1 MVGLRQATAFHYDRD
16 EHGQPLTAEQRER
29 LIRPYLPEAED
40 SVPQESVS
48 ASPDSRQDSKVPSRK
63 QRPKPVRHFVK
74 SALHLL
80 LYNLIQFIF
89 SIYVRF
95 RIAYHNVSKQ
105 IGSVLY
111 YHHRSPEYIQR
122 DVQNLSKIPRHL
134 SIILELDEN
143 EKSPAGLEALVN
155 DVCEVVAWSACAGV
169 PMLSIYEKTGILKS
183 SIPHLHRRISRTLS
197 AYYGSSNPLKPTVSL
212 GAPHMQSFSPP
223 SSPPTNSTGSKSP
236 PHLSILLL
244 SASDG
249 RRTLVDLTKTLA
261 EMSQKAKIFPE
272 DISAELI
279 DAELTESVMGEP
291 DLLILFGDSV
301 VLQGYPPWQ
310 VRLTEIYYVQDNNG
324 VGYQVFLRGLRKY
337 AGAQMRFGS

>member
-1 MVGLRQATAFHYDRD
+1 MVGARQQTAFHFDRD
-16 EHGQPLTAEQRER
+16 ERGRELSAEEREK
-29 LIRPYLPEAED
+29 LIRPYLPSLRGD
-40 SVPQESVS
+40 
-48 ASPDSRQDSKVPSRK
+48 SPDQALQSEKSKAASRK
-63 QRPKPVRHFVK
+63 HRPQPVRQFIK

-89 SIYVRF
+89 SVYVRL
-95 RIAYHNVSKQ
+95 RIAYHNTTGK
-105 IGSVLY
+105 ITSVLY
-111 YHHRSPEYIQR
+111 YHHRAPEYIQK
-122 DVQNLSKIPRHL
+122 DVQALSKLPKHL
-134 SIILELDEN
+134 SIILELDDH

-155 DVCEVVAWSACAGV
+155 DVCEVVAWSACAGI

-183 SIPHLHRRISRTLS
+183 SLPHLHRRISRTLS
-197 AYYGSSNPLKPTVSL
+197 AYYGSANPSKPTVSL
-212 GAPHMQSFSPP
+212 RAPHMQSFSPP
-223 SSPPTNSTGSKSP
+223 SSPPSERLASKSP

-261 EMSQKAKIFPE
+261 EMSQKSKLSVE

-291 DLLILFGDSV
+291 DLLMLFGDSV

-310 VRLTEIYYVQDNNG
+310 LRLTEI
-324 VGYQVFLRGLRKY
+324 L
-337 AGAQMRFGS
+337 